1 MRAEDS
7 PIVSDGQCAA
17 APTIPT
23 VGRQAGSKPMGIKR
37 ISTDKS
43 VVFSYGQCGRPL
55 VHGTNLSD
63 AGEKSASGK

>member
-1 MRAEDS
+1 
-7 PIVSDGQCAA
+7 
-17 APTIPT
+17 
-23 VGRQAGSKPMGIKR
+23 MGIKR

-63 AGEKSASGK
+63 AGQKSASRRSRIDLPEVFANRDYTVLKREYS

>member
-1 MRAEDS
+1 
-7 PIVSDGQCAA
+7 
-17 APTIPT
+17 
-23 VGRQAGSKPMGIKR
+23 MGIKR

>member
-1 MRAEDS
+1 MRGSSDDS
-7 PIVSDGQCAA
+7 GRL
-17 APTIPT
+17 
-23 VGRQAGSKPMGIKR
+23 VGKQEVIQMGIKR

-63 AGEKSASGK
+63 AGQKSASGKFAASLVRDHIS